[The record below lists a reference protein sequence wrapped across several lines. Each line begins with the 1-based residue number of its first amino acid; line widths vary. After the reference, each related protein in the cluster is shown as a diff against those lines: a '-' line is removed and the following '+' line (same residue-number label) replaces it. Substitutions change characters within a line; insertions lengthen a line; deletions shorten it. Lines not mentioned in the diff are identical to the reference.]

1 MKNITQ
7 YLELTTM
14 LYGNKKAI
22 VCENKSLTYNEYL
35 NHAQS
40 SGTVFSKIMVPK
52 SPIII
57 FMEKGPEALS
67 LFMGVAYAR
76 CFYIFIDPKQH
87 EGRIQQILDISNAK
101 LMITHESRLPSTVHF
116 SGKTMNY
123 QDIISKEPDKIA
135 LDKIQSSALDT
146 DPLYCNFTSGT
157 TGVPKGVIVSHG
169 SVIDF
174 IDEFTPIFKITH
186 NDIIGNQAPFDFDV
200 SVKDIYSA
208 LSTGATL
215 VVIPKKY
222 FSVITSLMDYL
233 VDNQV
238 TTLIWAVSAL
248 SMLVQFKGLS
258 YKVPTDVNK
267 IMFSGEKMPLPIL
280 KKLQKALP
288 ESIYVNL
295 YGPTEITCNC
305 TYEFIPTS
313 LSDDYVMPIGKS
325 FVNEEVFLLDETNR
339 LIVDYEK
346 KGEICVIGRCLA
358 LGYYNNPEQTEKH
371 FVQNPLNKVY
381 PERMYRTGDLG
392 YKMSDDKFYY
402 AGRKDF
408 QIKHMGH
415 RIELEGIEVMAYQN
429 TSVHQACC
437 FYIEE
442 KHQIILCYCGSIE
455 ATELKKYFI
464 ESVESY
470 MVPTIIKQFESLPL
484 NNNGKLDRKQIRLE
498 YQQL

>member
-1 MKNITQ
+1 MKNITE
-7 YLELTTM
+7 YLEKTTK
-14 LYGNKKAI
+14 LYGDKKAI
-22 VCENKSLTYNEYL
+22 ICENKILTYNDYL
-35 NHAQS
+35 SHAQS
-40 SGTVFSKIMVPK
+40 SGTVFANMMKPK

-87 EGRIQQILDISNAK
+87 EGRIQQILDISNAQ
-101 LMITHESRLPSTVHF
+101 LMITHEANLPSTIQY
-116 SGKTMNY
+116 SGKTLNY
-123 QDIISKEPDKIA
+123 QDIISVTPDEST
-135 LDKIQSSALDT
+135 LQKIQNCALDT

-174 IDEFTPIFKITH
+174 IDEFTTAFTITDQ
-186 NDIIGNQAPFDFDV
+186 DIIGNQAPFDFDV

-233 VDNQV
+233 VDNQI

-258 YKVPTDVNK
+258 YKIPTTINK

-288 ESIYVNL
+288 TVLYVNL

-305 TYEFIPTS
+305 TYEVIPAT
-313 LSDDYVMPIGKS
+313 LNDDYVMPIGNS
-325 FVNEEVFLLDETNR
+325 FLNEEVFLLDENNC
-339 LIVDYEK
+339 LITEFEQ
-346 KGEICVIGRCLA
+346 KGEICVTGRCLA
-358 LGYYNNPEQTEKH
+358 LGYYNNPEQTEKF

-392 YKMSDDKFYY
+392 YRMPDGKLYY
-402 AGRKDF
+402 VGRKDF

-442 KHQIILCYCGSIE
+442 KHQIILCYSGSID

-464 ESVESY
+464 EKVESY
-470 MVPTIIKQFESLPL
+470 MVPTIIKQFEHLPL

-498 YQQL
+498 YQSL